1 MATISASNGKATT
14 KLEMLAVIAPPLFSK
29 GAGRGSGPVSSSAPH
44 YPAELSRG
52 LRDAATPESMSQK
65 GKSCRGPNG
74 KNGRSVQE
82 LVARKACCPPR
93 YRHSK
98 PEAASEAPLSVAHLV
113 AALTCCV
120 FTQPEEGG
128 FCWLQSIRPRFTR
141 ARTPFAT
148 TNSPRTR
155 DRQNRRTSAP
165 RSTLPA
171 PPEPWTPRCSRL
183 PPAFRIQENWWCRLR
198 PAPWN

>member
-1 MATISASNGKATT
+1 MATISASNRKATT

-93 YRHSK
+93 GRHSK
-98 PEAASEAPLSVAHLV
+98 PEAVSEAPLSVAHLV
-113 AALTCCV
+113 AASTCCV

-128 FCWLQSIRPRFTR
+128 FFWRSSADCSGFTR
-141 ARTPFAT
+141 VGACGSRSFPR
-148 TNSPRTR
+148 NSSPRTQPSR
-155 DRQNRRTSAP
+155 FASPRGGSAESATGHAVCRRGLRGRP
-165 RSTLPA
+165 IGD
-171 PPEPWTPRCSRL
+171 TPR
-183 PPAFRIQENWWCRLR
+183 RI
-198 PAPWN
+198 PH